1 MHAARF
7 EATRPPSFQGFCL
20 WDTSAAPELWETR
33 NNQSSIEMFGRGRAA
48 FEHSGCQQMHSEG
61 TPGLEGSISRVSS
74 QDLQR

>member
-7 EATRPPSFQGFCL
+7 EATRPPSFQGFCV

-48 FEHSGCQQMHSEG
+48 FEHSGCQQM
-61 TPGLEGSISRVSS
+61 
-74 QDLQR
+74 